1 MILFSQ
7 LKAGYYFDVLELN
20 STLASKRQMEEKAL
34 YQELL
39 KLIVPKEITDNFE
52 LIEII
57 ERTNMITLS
66 FEEFSI
72 RIPKPLQGKEVVLD
86 GYMNQLELQTFPLK
100 DKTVYIALRRRRWK
114 EKGDI
119 KQSYS
124 NTYELHVEGMKTTK
138 EFGAFLKEEFGLQPD
153 EYNKLWKSITG

>member
-1 MILFSQ
+1 
-7 LKAGYYFDVLELN
+7 
-20 STLASKRQMEEKAL
+20 MEEKAL

-57 ERTNMITLS
+57 EKTHMITLS
-66 FEEFSI
+66 FEELTI

-86 GYMNQLELQTFPLK
+86 GYLNQLELQTFPLK

-114 EKGDI
+114 EKGDN
-119 KQSYS
+119 KQSFS

>member
-1 MILFSQ
+1 
-7 LKAGYYFDVLELN
+7 
-20 STLASKRQMEEKAL
+20 MEENAL
-34 YQELL
+34 YHELL

-52 LIEII
+52 LIEIV

-66 FEEFSI
+66 FEELAI
-72 RIPKPLQGKEVVLD
+72 RIPKPLSGKEVVLD
-86 GYMNQLELQTFPLK
+86 GYLNQLELQTFPLK

-114 EKGDI
+114 EKGDS

-153 EYNKLWKSITG
+153 EYNKLWKSITS

>member
-1 MILFSQ
+1 MVVIL
-7 LKAGYYFDVLELN
+7 AGYYFDVLELN

>member
-1 MILFSQ
+1 
-7 LKAGYYFDVLELN
+7 
-20 STLASKRQMEEKAL
+20 MEEKAL

-52 LIEII
+52 LIEIV

-66 FEEFSI
+66 FEEITS
-72 RIPKPLQGKEVVLD
+72 RIPKALIGKEVVLD
-86 GYMNQLELQTFPLK
+86 GYLNQLELQTFPLK

-114 EKGDI
+114 EKGDS

>member
-1 MILFSQ
+1 
-7 LKAGYYFDVLELN
+7 
-20 STLASKRQMEEKAL
+20 MEEKAL

-66 FEEFSI
+66 FEEFSS
-72 RIPKPLQGKEVVLD
+72 RIPKPLQGEEVVLD
-86 GYMNQLELQTFPLK
+86 GYLNQLELQTFPLK

-114 EKGDI
+114 EKGDS

>member
-1 MILFSQ
+1 
-7 LKAGYYFDVLELN
+7 
-20 STLASKRQMEEKAL
+20 MEEKAL

-52 LIEII
+52 LIEIV

-66 FEEFSI
+66 FEEFSS
-72 RIPKPLQGKEVVLD
+72 RIPKALIGKEVVLD
-86 GYMNQLELQTFPLK
+86 GYLNQLELQTFPLK

-114 EKGDI
+114 EKGDNT
-119 KQSYS
+119 QSFS
-124 NTYELHVEGMKTTK
+124 NTYALHVEGMKTTK

>member
-1 MILFSQ
+1 M
-7 LKAGYYFDVLELN
+7 D
-20 STLASKRQMEEKAL
+20 EKAL

-52 LIEII
+52 LIEIV

-66 FEEFSI
+66 FEELTS
-72 RIPKPLQGKEVVLD
+72 RIPRVLSGKEVVLD
-86 GYMNQLELQTFPLK
+86 GYLNQLELQTFPLK

-114 EKGDI
+114 EKGDS

>member
-1 MILFSQ
+1 M
-7 LKAGYYFDVLELN
+7 D
-20 STLASKRQMEEKAL
+20 EKAL
-34 YQELL
+34 YQDLL

-57 ERTNMITLS
+57 EKTNMITLS
-66 FEEFSI
+66 FEELTSW
-72 RIPKPLQGKEVVLD
+72 IPKPLSGKEVVLD
-86 GYMNQLELQTFPLK
+86 GYLNQLELQTFPLK

-114 EKGDI
+114 EKGDSQ
-119 KQSYS
+119 QSYS

>member
-1 MILFSQ
+1 
-7 LKAGYYFDVLELN
+7 
-20 STLASKRQMEEKAL
+20 MEENVL

-52 LIEII
+52 LIEIV
-57 ERTNMITLS
+57 EKTNMITLS
-66 FEEFSI
+66 FEELTS
-72 RIPKPLQGKEVVLD
+72 RIPNPLRGKEVVLD
-86 GYMNQLELQTFPLK
+86 GYLNQLELQTFPLK

-114 EKGDI
+114 EKGDN

-124 NTYELHVEGMKTTK
+124 NTYELHKEGMKTTK

-153 EYNKLWKSITG
+153 EYNKLWKSITS

>member
-1 MILFSQ
+1 
-7 LKAGYYFDVLELN
+7 
-20 STLASKRQMEEKAL
+20 MEENVL

-52 LIEII
+52 LIEIV
-57 ERTNMITLS
+57 EKTNMITLS
-66 FEEFSI
+66 FEELTS
-72 RIPKPLQGKEVVLD
+72 RIPNPLRGKEVVLD
-86 GYMNQLELQTFPLK
+86 GYLNQLELQTFPLK

-114 EKGDI
+114 EKGDT

-124 NTYELHVEGMKTTK
+124 NTYELHIEGMKTTK

-153 EYNKLWKSITG
+153 EYNKLWKSITS

>member
-1 MILFSQ
+1 
-7 LKAGYYFDVLELN
+7 
-20 STLASKRQMEEKAL
+20 MEEKAL
-34 YQELL
+34 YYELL

-52 LIEII
+52 LIEIV

-66 FEEFSI
+66 FEELAS
-72 RIPKPLQGKEVVLD
+72 RIPKPLIGKEVVLD
-86 GYMNQLELQTFPLK
+86 GYLNQLELQTFPLK

-114 EKGDI
+114 EKGDS

>member
-1 MILFSQ
+1 
-7 LKAGYYFDVLELN
+7 
-20 STLASKRQMEEKAL
+20 MEEKAL

-52 LIEII
+52 LIEIV
-57 ERTNMITLS
+57 EKTNMITLS
-66 FEEFSI
+66 FEELTSI
-72 RIPKPLQGKEVVLD
+72 IPKALSGKAVVLD
-86 GYMNQLELQTFPLK
+86 GYLNQLELQTFPLK

-114 EKGDI
+114 EKGDS